1 MGSYY
6 SGMMNNKDGYGEL
19 MHYRTKGSKNG
30 ISNTP
35 GYVAVGVRAKG
46 PNEKPQVRFRV
57 GKNNSYVEVRNYSI
71 DDNKTVENTRIQR
84 EKQNIYARQND
95 RNPRKKYSSDYNSNP
110 LRNYKTAYDYV
121 GKVVTEHGPK
131 VAAYVGNGAREFAR
145 NSSAIANGVARGV
158 KMLGSGIARDAT
170 NLGKAIGNIPKKY
183 EQNKADWYEEYKSNR
198 EKYDY
203 SGKLGKLKAAGDI
216 ANRAGKAI
224 KDTYETKRHGKKKE
238 TNYMRNYYQEIGGL
252 MGTKYDDKDLPKA
265 EEKARKI
272 TNSNIKENKLRDKF
286 IQAEKYANN
295 MQKKYDAAVRR
306 KDFDSIERLESQLNQ
321 ATDRYIKAQ
330 NNYQSY
336 RYSLKSNKYR

>member
-1 MGSYY
+1 MGNYY
-6 SGMMNNKDGYGEL
+6 SGMMNNKYGYDEL

-35 GYVAVGVRAKG
+35 GYVAIGEKARG
-46 PNEKPQVRFRV
+46 PYEKP
-57 GKNNSYVEVRNYSI
+57 
-71 DDNKTVENTRIQR
+71 
-84 EKQNIYARQND
+84 NIYARQND

-110 LRNYKTAYDYV
+110 LRNYKIAYDYI

-131 VAAYVGNGAREFAR
+131 AAAYVGNGAREFAR
-145 NSSAIANGVARGV
+145 NAAGVAKGVARGA
-158 KMLGSGIARDAT
+158 KMLGGGIVKDVG
-170 NLGKAIGNIPKKY
+170 NLGKSIYNSSKNFKKDF
-183 EQNKADWYEEYKSNR
+183 EQNKADWYEDYKNNR
-198 EKYDY
+198 EKYDYY
-203 SGKLGKLKAAGDI
+203 SGKLGKLKAAGDL

-252 MGTKYDDKDLPKA
+252 MGSNYDDKDLPKA

-286 IQAEKYANN
+286 IQAEKYVNN

-336 RYSLKSNKYR
+336 RYSLTSNKYR